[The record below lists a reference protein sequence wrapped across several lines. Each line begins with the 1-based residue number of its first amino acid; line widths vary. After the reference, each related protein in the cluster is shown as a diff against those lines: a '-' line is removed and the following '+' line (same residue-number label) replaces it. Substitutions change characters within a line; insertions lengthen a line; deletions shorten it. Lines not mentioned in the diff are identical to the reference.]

1 MPHQNEHSAALL
13 AQWQAG
19 DEAAATEIFERY
31 VRRLTGLART
41 HMSERLRKRVD
52 ADDVVQS
59 VFRSFFD
66 KADRY
71 VHRRAGDLWRLLA
84 SITVNKV
91 RSQAE
96 HHGAAKRAMDA
107 DQSMIVGDG
116 EAAVPMQLVAAEPGP
131 AEAVA
136 AVEELDLVMRD
147 LEPFQRAIFEERLQ
161 GASIEEIAGKV
172 GRSER
177 TIRRCLQQ
185 IRETLESRLSA
196 VSSEEWRSG

>member
-1 MPHQNEHSAALL
+1 MTHENEQSADLL
-13 AQWQAG
+13 AQWKAG
-19 DEAAATEIFERY
+19 DEEAATEIFDRY

-84 SITVNKV
+84 TVTVNKV

-96 HHGAAKRAMDA
+96 YHGAAKRALDA
-107 DQSMIVGDG
+107 DQSIVVGDT
-116 EAAVPMQLVAAEPGP
+116 ETAVPLQLIAAEPGP
-131 AEAVA
+131 ADAVT
-136 AVEELDLVMRD
+136 AVEELELAMRD
-147 LEPFQRAIFEERLQ
+147 LEPFQRTIFEERLQ
-161 GASIEEIAGKV
+161 GASIEDIAV
-172 GRSER
+172 RVERSER
-177 TIRRCLQQ
+177 TVRRCLQQ
-185 IRETLESRLSA
+185 IREKLETRLA
-196 VSSEEWRSG
+196 TVSHEE